1 MTLAMLYLITG
12 SDRFRVQEA
21 TTAIL
26 KQQQAQRQ
34 TFGEG
39 ELSDAVATAM
49 TPALFGKI
57 AAVCTAK
64 SLKPESEK
72 LLKHASPDLPNPL
85 ILEVESL
92 DGRTKLAKILKAKA
106 QCYQFDLIPNW
117 DCKALTAEVLRRSR
131 LLGLTLTSDC
141 LNYLVEA
148 VGNNLGRMQ
157 QELELLA
164 TYSPTVTL
172 ETLQVLIPNLAQSAF
187 QMADSLR
194 TGDAA
199 STIEI
204 CRGLIER
211 GIHPLEILGAL
222 AAQFERWLKVRAAL
236 DAGKADRHEI
246 ATFAGIANPNQIYYL
261 SQEVAGLEFEYLS
274 GFLVALHDLQHQ
286 CKRGLERE
294 SLPLKLAVLASRD
307 APDFP
312 KHLAP

>member
-1 MTLAMLYLITG
+1 MLYLITG

-21 TTAIL
+21 TAAIL

-57 AAVCTAK
+57 AAVYTAK
-64 SLKPESEK
+64 SLKPDSED
-72 LLKHASPDLPNPL
+72 LLKRAGQDLPNPL

-92 DGRTKLAKILKAKA
+92 DGRTKLAKALKAKA
-106 QCYQFDLIPNW
+106 QCQQFDLIPNW
-117 DCKALTAEVLRRSR
+117 DCKALSAEALRRSR
-131 LLGLTLTSDC
+131 LSGQALTADC
-141 LNYLVEA
+141 LDYLVEA
-148 VGNNLGRMQ
+148 VGNNIGRMQ

-204 CRGLIER
+204 CRGLIQR
-211 GIHPLEILGAL
+211 NIHPLEILGAL
-222 AAQFERWLKVRAAL
+222 VAQCERWLKVRAAL
-236 DAGKADRHEI
+236 DAGKADRNEI
-246 ATFAGIANPNQIYYL
+246 AAFAGIANPNQLYYL
-261 SQEVAGLEFEYLS
+261 SQEVAVVKFKHLS

-294 SLPLKLAVLASRD
+294 RLPLKLAVLAS
-307 APDFP
+307 FSGS
-312 KHLAP
+312 

>member
-1 MTLAMLYLITG
+1 MLYLITG

-21 TTAIL
+21 TAAIL
-26 KQQQAQRQ
+26 KQQQAQREV
-34 TFGEG
+34 FGEG
-39 ELSDAVATAM
+39 QLGEAIASAM

-57 AAVCTAK
+57 AAVYTAK
-64 SLKPESEK
+64 SLKTESEK
-72 LLKHASPDLPNPL
+72 LMKQISPDLPNPL

-92 DGRTKLAKILKAKA
+92 DGRTKLAKALKAKA
-106 QCYQFDLIPNW
+106 QYHQFDLIPNW
-117 DCKALTAEVLRRSR
+117 DCKALSAEALRRSR
-131 LLGLTLTSDC
+131 SLGLALTADSLD
-141 LNYLVEA
+141 YLVEA

-172 ETLQVLIPNLAQSAF
+172 ETLQVLVPNLAQSAF
-187 QMADSLR
+187 QIADSLR

-204 CRGLIER
+204 CRALIER

-222 AAQFERWLKVRAAL
+222 AAQFERWLKVRTAL
-236 DAGKADRHEI
+236 DEGKADRDEI
-246 ATFAGIANPNQIYYL
+246 ATYAGIANPKQIYYL
-261 SQEVAGLEFEYLS
+261 TQEVAGVKFEHLS

-294 SLPLKLAVLASRD
+294 RLPLKLAVLASFRGS
-307 APDFP
+307 
-312 KHLAP
+312 

>member
-1 MTLAMLYLITG
+1 MLYLITG

-21 TTAIL
+21 TAAIL

-39 ELSDAVATAM
+39 QLGEAIASAM

-57 AAVCTAK
+57 AAVYTAK
-64 SLKPESEK
+64 SLKTESEK
-72 LLKHASPDLPNPL
+72 LMKQISPDLPNPL

-92 DGRTKLAKILKAKA
+92 DGRTKLAKALKAKA
-106 QCYQFDLIPNW
+106 QYHQFDLIPNW
-117 DCKALTAEVLRRSR
+117 DCKALSAEALRRSR
-131 LLGLTLTSDC
+131 SLGLALTADSLD
-141 LNYLVEA
+141 YLVEA

-172 ETLQVLIPNLAQSAF
+172 ETLQVLVPNLAQSAF

-204 CRGLIER
+204 CRGLIQR
-211 GIHPLEILGAL
+211 NIHPLEILGAL
-222 AAQFERWLKVRAAL
+222 VAQCERWLKVRAAL
-236 DAGKADRHEI
+236 DAGKADRNEI
-246 ATFAGIANPNQIYYL
+246 AAFAGIANPNQIYYL
-261 SQEVAGLEFEYLS
+261 SQEVASLEFKHLS

-294 SLPLKLAVLASRD
+294 RLPLKLAVLASFRGS
-307 APDFP
+307 
-312 KHLAP
+312 

>member
-1 MTLAMLYLITG
+1 MLYLITG

-21 TTAIL
+21 TAAIL

-39 ELSDAVATAM
+39 QLGEAIASAM

-57 AAVCTAK
+57 AAVYTAK
-64 SLKPESEK
+64 CLKSESEEI
-72 LLKHASPDLPNPL
+72 LKCTSSNLPNPL

-92 DGRTKLAKILKAKA
+92 DGRTKLAKTLKAKA

-117 DCKALTAEVLRRSR
+117 DCKALTAEALRRSR
-131 LLGLTLTSDC
+131 SLGLTLTADC
-141 LNYLVEA
+141 LDYFVEA
-148 VGNNLGRMQ
+148 VGNNIGRMQ
-157 QELELLA
+157 QELDLLA

-222 AAQFERWLKVRAAL
+222 AAQFERWLKVRVAL
-236 DAGKADRHEI
+236 DAGKADRNEI
-246 ATFAGIANPNQIYYL
+246 AAFAGIPNPNQIYYL
-261 SQEVAGLEFEYLS
+261 TQEVAGVKFEYLS

-294 SLPLKLAVLASRD
+294 RLPLKLAVLASSRRS
-307 APDFP
+307 
-312 KHLAP
+312 

>member
-1 MTLAMLYLITG
+1 MLYLITG

-21 TTAIL
+21 TAAIL

-39 ELSDAVATAM
+39 ELGEAIATAM

-57 AAVCTAK
+57 AAVYAAK
-64 SLKPESEK
+64 TMKPDSEE
-72 LLKHASPDLPNPL
+72 LLKRAGQDLPNPL
-85 ILEVESL
+85 IIEVESL
-92 DGRTKLAKILKAKA
+92 DGRTKIAKVLKAKA
-106 QCYQFDLIPNW
+106 QCYQFDLMPNW
-117 DCKALTAEVLRRSR
+117 DRKALTAEALRRSR
-131 LLGLTLTSDC
+131 SLGLTLTTDC
-141 LNYLVEA
+141 LDYLVEA
-148 VGNNLGRMQ
+148 VGNNIGRMQ

-199 STIEI
+199 RTIEI
-204 CRGLIER
+204 CRGLIQR
-211 GIHPLEILGAL
+211 NIHPLEILGAL

-236 DAGKADRHEI
+236 DAGKADRNEI
-246 ATFAGIANPNQIYYL
+246 ASFAGIANSNQIYYL
-261 SQEVAGLEFEYLS
+261 SQEVAGLEFKRLS
-274 GFLVALHDLQHQ
+274 EFLVALHDLQHH

-294 SLPLKLAVLASRD
+294 RLPLKLAVLAIKRTHS
-307 APDFP
+307 PSNEP
-312 KHLAP
+312 